1 MSDERR
7 TVEVPIEPEQ
17 LPPHGRRTLLLF
29 ALIAVAVVGTAWI
42 VLSQRVLKPPVRGDV
57 VVDSVV
63 AIQDGSGQWDV
74 VAVWSAPVS
83 GGCVALGWQSETS
96 DRGYEVASSQLAPDH
111 TGFPAVCATPTAG
124 MVIERLKDDP
134 TGTKV
139 AVNGVSFVVAR
150 KTEQIGYTT
159 GAVSH

>member
-1 MSDERR
+1 M
-7 TVEVPIEPEQ
+7 
-17 LPPHGRRTLLLF
+17 
-29 ALIAVAVVGTAWI
+29 VGTAWI

-83 GGCVALGWQSETS
+83 GGCVALGWQSVTS

>member
-1 MSDERR
+1 M
-7 TVEVPIEPEQ
+7 
-17 LPPHGRRTLLLF
+17 
-29 ALIAVAVVGTAWI
+29 VGTAWI

-63 AIQDGSGQWDV
+63 AIQDGSGQWD
-74 VAVWSAPVS
+74 AVWSAPVS
-83 GGCVALGWQSETS
+83 GGCVALGWQSVTS

-139 AVNGVSFVVAR
+139 ALNGVSFVVAR

>member
-1 MSDERR
+1 
-7 TVEVPIEPEQ
+7 
-17 LPPHGRRTLLLF
+17 
-29 ALIAVAVVGTAWI
+29 
-42 VLSQRVLKPPVRGDV
+42 
-57 VVDSVV
+57 
-63 AIQDGSGQWDV
+63 

-96 DRGYEVASSQLAPDH
+96 DRGYEVASSQMAPDH